1 MGEVYFY
8 FLKEE
13 FSKMVGSENWY
24 GIWRPG
30 KDTEYEIVQHGSQEW
45 QGTVNVWSAES
56 DENGPYG
63 PYGVGKKIL
72 TSNKDWRTSDTIT
85 LKSCT
90 HSGKLFDVFS

>member
-1 MGEVYFY
+1 
-8 FLKEE
+8 
-13 FSKMVGSENWY
+13 MVGSENLY
-24 GIWRPG
+24 GIWKTG
-30 KDTEYEIVQHGSQEW
+30 KISEYEIVQHGSQEW
-45 QGTVNVWSAES
+45 QGIVNVWSAYS
-56 DENGPYG
+56 DENG